1 MPLKPQVGLD
11 PHAGH
16 QRPIAKNAVGSH
28 RWKVKVPPAMASGIA
43 GLQRATQ
50 RLDRAASATAMPVD
64 KVTLSGGGLDVAP
77 VVESLSASHAFRAS
91 LKVIQSSDQMSN
103 DLLELLTRR

>member
-1 MPLKPQVGLD
+1 
-11 PHAGH
+11 
-16 QRPIAKNAVGSH
+16 
-28 RWKVKVPPAMASGIA
+28 MASGIA

-50 RLDRAASATAMPVD
+50 RLGRAASATAMPVD

-77 VVESLSASHAFRAS
+77 IVERLSASHAFRAS

>member
-1 MPLKPQVGLD
+1 
-11 PHAGH
+11 
-16 QRPIAKNAVGSH
+16 
-28 RWKVKVPPAMASGIA
+28 MASGIA

-64 KVTLSGGGLDVAP
+64 KVTLSGAGGLDVEP

>member
-1 MPLKPQVGLD
+1 
-11 PHAGH
+11 
-16 QRPIAKNAVGSH
+16 
-28 RWKVKVPPAMASGIA
+28 MASGIA

-50 RLDRAASATAMPVD
+50 RLDRAASSMAMPVD
-64 KVTLSGGGLDVAP
+64 KVTLSGGGLDVGP
-77 VVESLSASHAFRAS
+77 VVDSMTASHAFRAS